1 MFSAWNIFECARKLS
16 FVHYTIT
23 FQLKIHKMRIPN
35 ANIRTLVIYARDFE
49 RLLIKIYHCFAVLSL
64 SDFNIIRVMSCNYRN
79 WVIGGTGNRRERYF
93 KSIHSMLRYNE
104 RRWSW
109 KKYEKI
115 YANLQNEVKDHW
127 LAFTE
132 KQRGPRRR
140 QADIIC
146 RFLYLAQGICINT
159 FIAKCLKCH
168 YSTKYYFSH
177 KLFWVRLKNIDIV

>member
-1 MFSAWNIFECARKLS
+1 MW
-16 FVHYTIT
+16 
-23 FQLKIHKMRIPN
+23 IPK
-35 ANIRTLVIYARDFE
+35 ANIRTLVIYARDLK
-49 RLLIKIYHCFAVLSL
+49 RLLIKIYHCFVVLSL
-64 SDFNIIRVMSCNYRN
+64 SDFNVIRVMSWNYRN

-115 YANLQNEVKDHW
+115 CANLQNEVKSFHARCCHW

-132 KQRGPRRR
+132 KQQRGPRRR

-146 RFLYLAQGICINT
+146 RFLNLAQGICINT